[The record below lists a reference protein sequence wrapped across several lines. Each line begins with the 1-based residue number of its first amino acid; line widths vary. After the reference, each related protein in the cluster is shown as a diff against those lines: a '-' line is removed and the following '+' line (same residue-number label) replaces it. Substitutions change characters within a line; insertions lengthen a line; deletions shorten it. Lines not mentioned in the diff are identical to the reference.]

1 MIRTVLAVFA
11 FALVVCALIVFRPF
25 SESQDV
31 ATTGAASDV
40 EVTRAITPAE
50 PVVAPATQAIQPQPQ
65 PQAPQPRRPETSDV
79 TMDDMTAS
87 VLADLGFETETP
99 EAPNVEEQQIE
110 TTAGILASIES
121 VTGQQVELA
130 PRQTLRTLVVTALR
144 EGQSDD
150 YIDALVNEAAATGR
164 VTVPEVM
171 VTSDGR
177 VDTAVLLENLVT
189 HAIIASGGNVPV
201 PDVDPTTNPGVEVRV
216 VQRAQ
221 DAVQARF
228 YTVQT
233 GDSLGAIA
241 VKFYG
246 RVDLFDR
253 IFEANRQTLSS
264 PDLIRTGQRLV
275 IPALDA

>member
-25 SESQDV
+25 SESQDM
-31 ATTGAASDV
+31 AATGAASDV
-40 EVTRAITPAE
+40 EVRRAITPAE
-50 PVVAPATQAIQPQPQ
+50 PVVAPAAQAIQPQP
-65 PQAPQPRRPETSDV
+65 PAPRPRRPETSDV
-79 TMDDMTAS
+79 SMDDMTAS

-177 VDTAVLLENLVT
+177 VDTAVLLDNLVT

>member
-1 MIRTVLAVFA
+1 MAA
-11 FALVVCALIVFRPF
+11 
-25 SESQDV
+25 
-31 ATTGAASDV
+31 TGAASDV

-50 PVVAPATQAIQPQPQ
+50 PVVAPAAQAIQPQ

-79 TMDDMTAS
+79 SMDDMTAS
-87 VLADLGFETETP
+87 VLADLGFETEAP

-130 PRQTLRTLVVTALR
+130 PRQTLQTLVVTALR

-177 VDTAVLLENLVT
+177 VDTAVLLDNLVT